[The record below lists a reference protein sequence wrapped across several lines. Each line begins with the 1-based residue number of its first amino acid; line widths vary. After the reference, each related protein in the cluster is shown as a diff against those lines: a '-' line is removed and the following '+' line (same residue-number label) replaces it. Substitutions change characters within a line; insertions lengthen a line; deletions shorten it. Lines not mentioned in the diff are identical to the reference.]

1 METVIDKNILNSK
14 IALKGYNRDEL
25 ADKLGIT
32 PQSVTNIRTGK
43 HNPSF
48 GLINRMYRVLD
59 LSENDAFKIF
69 FAPNLPSE

>member
-1 METVIDKNILNSK
+1 MEVTINKNILNSK

-32 PQSVTNIRTGK
+32 PQSVTNIRKGK

-48 GLINRMYRVLD
+48 SLMNKMYRVLD
-59 LSENDAFKIF
+59 LSEDDAIKIF
-69 FAPNLPSE
+69 FAPNLPNK